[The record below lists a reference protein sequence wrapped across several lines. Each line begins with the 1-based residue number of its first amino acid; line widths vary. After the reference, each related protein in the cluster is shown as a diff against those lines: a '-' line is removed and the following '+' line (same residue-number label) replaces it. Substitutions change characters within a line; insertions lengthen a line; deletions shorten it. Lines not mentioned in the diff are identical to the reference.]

1 MAFNICAARSI
12 STGFSSVNSIPISE
26 IYRPVRPRSNTN
38 ISLFGVIDMH
48 SFSTFAFH
56 FNGMIRLEDIRRPVS
71 TEMKEFNNRF
81 KKAVSSPI
89 PLLNIVT
96 RYVLK
101 RKGKQM
107 RPLFVFLSSKMT
119 GSITESTYTAASL
132 IELMH
137 TATLVHDDVVDESNE
152 RRGAFSVNAI
162 WKSKVAVLFGDY
174 LLARGLLLA
183 VEKKDYDLLE
193 IVSDASREMSEGE
206 LLQIQKSRSL
216 NIDLDTYYEVIRKKT
231 ATLIASCTACGAK
244 AAKASEQVVKQVYD
258 LGIHIGMAFQIKDD
272 LFDYQ
277 DHGLIGKPTGN
288 DIKEKK
294 FTLPLIY
301 ALNQADN
308 ASRKRIISR
317 IKRGNRNQKV
327 VREVVQ
333 FVRDQGGIEYA
344 IDQMQDH
351 KTKALD
357 LLEQFPPSEARDSMR
372 DLVEF
377 TVSRKK

>member
-1 MAFNICAARSI
+1 M
-12 STGFSSVNSIPISE
+12 
-26 IYRPVRPRSNTN
+26 
-38 ISLFGVIDMH
+38 ISLD
-48 SFSTFAFH
+48 
-56 FNGMIRLEDIRRPVS
+56 DIRDPVKQ
-71 TEMKEFNNRF
+71 EMKEFDKRF
-81 KKAVSSPI
+81 RSSISSDI
-89 PLLNIVT
+89 PLLNMVT
-96 RYVLK
+96 GYVLR

-119 GSITESTYTAASL
+119 GEITESTYTAASL

-152 RRGAFSVNAI
+152 RRGVFSVNAI

-183 VEKKDYDLLE
+183 VRKKDYDLLE
-193 IVSDASREMSEGE
+193 IISDASREMSEGE

-216 NIDLDTYYEVIRKKT
+216 NIDIDTYYEVIRKKT

-244 AAKASEQVVKQVYD
+244 ASGASQSVVDKVYN
-258 LGIHIGMAFQIKDD
+258 LGIQIGMAFQIKDD

-277 DHGLIGKPTGN
+277 DHGVIGKPTGN

-301 ALNQADN
+301 ALNQAEPGR
-308 ASRKRIISR
+308 RKSMIRQ
-317 IKRGNRNQKV
+317 IKNGNRSQKV
-327 VREVVQ
+327 VNEVVR
-333 FVRDQGGIEYA
+333 FVNDMGGIDFA
-344 IDQMQDH
+344 NRKMQEF
-351 KTKALD
+351 KLSALESLND
-357 LLEQFPPSEARDSMR
+357 FPDSPARDAMK

>member
-1 MAFNICAARSI
+1 MIKLENIRK
-12 STGFSSVNSIPISE
+12 
-26 IYRPVRPRSNTN
+26 PVR
-38 ISLFGVIDMH
+38 
-48 SFSTFAFH
+48 
-56 FNGMIRLEDIRRPVS
+56 E
-71 TEMKEFNNRF
+71 EMKEFDRRF
-81 KKAVSSPI
+81 KSAVSSNI
-89 PLLNIVT
+89 PLLTVVT
-96 RYVLK
+96 KYVLR

-107 RPLFVFLSSKMT
+107 RPLFVFLTSKLT
-119 GSITESTYTAASL
+119 GEVTESTYTAASL

-152 RRGAFSVNAI
+152 RRGVFSVNAI

-216 NIDLDTYYEVIRKKT
+216 NINTETYYEVIRKKT

-244 AAKASEQVVKQVYD
+244 SAHADKEMVDLVYTM
-258 LGIHIGMAFQIKDD
+258 GIQIGMAFQIKDD

-277 DHGLIGKPTGN
+277 PHGLIGKPTGN

-301 ALNQADN
+301 ALNQAEPGQ
-308 ASRKRIISR
+308 RKSMVKK
-317 IKRGNRNQKV
+317 IKNGKRSQRV
-327 VREVVQ
+327 VNEVVQ
-333 FVRDQGGIEYA
+333 FVNDMGGIEFA
-344 IDQMQDH
+344 TEKMLEH
-351 KTKALD
+351 KSAAMEILHS
-357 LLEQFPPSEARDSMR
+357 FPDSPARDSLR

-377 TVSRKK
+377 TVSRSK

>member
-1 MAFNICAARSI
+1 
-12 STGFSSVNSIPISE
+12 
-26 IYRPVRPRSNTN
+26 
-38 ISLFGVIDMH
+38 
-48 SFSTFAFH
+48 
-56 FNGMIRLEDIRRPVS
+56 MIRLEDIRKPVS
-71 TEMKEFNNRF
+71 AEMKEFNSRF
-81 KKAVSSPI
+81 KKAVASDI

-96 RYVLK
+96 RYILK

-152 RRGAFSVNAI
+152 RRGVFSVNAI

-183 VEKKDYDLLE
+183 VDKKDFDLLE

-216 NIDLDTYYEVIRKKT
+216 NIDLETYYEVIRKKT
-231 ATLIASCTACGAK
+231 ATLIASCTACGAR

-277 DHGLIGKPTGN
+277 DHGIIGKPTGN

-301 ALNQADN
+301 ALNQADK
-308 ASRKRIISR
+308 ASRKRIIAR
-317 IKRGNRNQKV
+317 IKRGNRSQKV

-344 IDQMQDH
+344 VEKMQQH
-351 KTKALD
+351 KQKALEMLD
-357 LLEQFPPSEARDSMR
+357 QIPASEARDAMK